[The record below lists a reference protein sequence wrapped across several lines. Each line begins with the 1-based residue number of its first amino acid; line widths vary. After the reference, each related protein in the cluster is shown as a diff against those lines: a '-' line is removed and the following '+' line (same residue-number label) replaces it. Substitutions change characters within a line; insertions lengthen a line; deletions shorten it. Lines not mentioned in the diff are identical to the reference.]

1 MESLS
6 GVRVGGSGLTSQ
18 GLAFGLGGS
27 DFKLWKSELWF
38 PETWPLRPATGDQIS
53 NSPSSLSQSARQPA
67 SVPRNPHC
75 SYASG

>member
-27 DFKLWKSELWF
+27 DFKLWKSE
-38 PETWPLRPATGDQIS
+38 
-53 NSPSSLSQSARQPA
+53 
-67 SVPRNPHC
+67 
-75 SYASG
+75 